1 MVFNNWLYFLKSNL
15 QTLTLI
21 NEMTEETKQ
30 TPLFILIDSFTNFQ
44 HTWAEDDNMI
54 VDDFVYDLADLV
66 PV

>member
-1 MVFNNWLYFLKSNL
+1 
-15 QTLTLI
+15 
-21 NEMTEETKQ
+21 MTEETKQ
-30 TPLFILIDSFTNFQ
+30 TPLSIRIDSLTNFQ